1 METIRFLSCG
11 DCAVTVA
18 FAQEISEET
27 NRKLRYLAAGIEKA
41 ALRGLR
47 ETVPTFCSLTVYY
60 DPLLLSQRRLE
71 KHIRRLLASYR
82 EGKAAGK
89 RVFRIPVCY
98 EGEYAPDMADVCR
111 MTGLTKEQVVGLHS
125 SADYLIYMLGFLP
138 GFPYLG
144 GLEERLAVP
153 RLDNP
158 RTSIP
163 PGAVGI
169 GGKQT
174 GIYPLASPGGWRLIG
189 RTPVKLYD
197 PQRQDPILYRA
208 GDYIRFYPITQA
220 EFHRIPA
227 GSIEMREE
235 AECI

>member
-18 FAQEISEET
+18 FSQEISEET
-27 NRKLRYLAAGIEKA
+27 NRKLRYLAAGLEREN
-41 ALRGLR
+41 LRGVR
-47 ETVPTFCSLTVYY
+47 ETVSAFCSMTVYY

-71 KHIRRLLASYR
+71 KHILRLLASYR

-111 MTGLTKEQVVGLHS
+111 LTGLTKEQVIALHS

-144 GLEERLAVP
+144 GLEERLSVP
-153 RLDNP
+153 RLDSP
-158 RTSIP
+158 RTAIP

-174 GIYPLASPGGWRLIG
+174 GVYPLASPGGWRLIG

-197 PQRQDPILYRA
+197 PRRQDPILYRA
-208 GDYIRFYPITQA
+208 GDYIRFYPITTE
-220 EFHRIPA
+220 EFDRIPA

-235 AECI
+235 RE